1 MPKKLKIIEANTIIL
16 KDKKGRTRIYM
27 DAADMADF
35 PQICLFGNNGS
46 SLALAATDDACSLT
60 IHLPGGKV
68 GASFGVKWG
77 EGSGVHLYDLAG
89 NPSIFLQSSTA
100 ESPEQI
106 RFYPKKRKLRRNKLP
121 TKTH

>member
-27 DAADMADF
+27 DAADLADF

-68 GASFGVKWG
+68 GASIGVKWG
-77 EGSGVHLYDLAG
+77 EGSGVNLYDLTG
-89 NPSIFLQSSTA
+89 KPSISLKSATA

-106 RFYPKKRKLRRNKLP
+106 RFYPKKRKLSQNKRAA
-121 TKTH
+121 KTR